1 MFRHLFRCG
10 MILAALFISSAL
22 SQTIDSIPAKRAMI
36 TQAVNSQQRVAL
48 PGNTRSAANASNDRG
63 RVLDGLPLEHMLLQ
77 LQRPPELAEA
87 LDQFTKNVQNPAS
100 PNYHQWLTAAQF
112 GQKFGLAQS
121 DIDAVA
127 NWLESQGFRVN
138 QVYLNMMTVDFSGTA
153 GQVRQAFGT
162 EIHNL
167 QVNGENHIAN
177 MSDPQI
183 PAALAPAVVGLAS
196 LNDFTPRPMI
206 KRRPTA
212 AYTEGGGIYAVVPA
226 DLATI
231 YNLNPLF
238 SKGITGKGQTI
249 VVIED
254 TNVYSTTDWTTF
266 RGKFGLSA
274 YTSGSFTQVHPG
286 NCSNPGV
293 NSDDNEAILDAE
305 WATAAAPNAAIQLAS
320 CGNTATT
327 FGGLIALQNLL
338 NASGTPPALVSI
350 SYGECE
356 VENGAGANAAY
367 SSAFQ
372 QAVTEGVSVF
382 VSSGDE
388 GAASCDAGANYAI
401 HGVGVS
407 GFASTPYN
415 VAVGG
420 TDFGDTYAGTTS
432 TYWNTTN
439 TAAFGSAKSYI
450 PEIPWNDS
458 CASGL
463 IANYLGYAQSWGAA
477 GFCNSITGQTEFIN
491 VAAGSGGPSGCAAG
505 SSSTGVVGGS
515 CRGYAKPAWQA
526 GLFGNPNDGVR
537 DIPDVSLFASNGI
550 WGHYFVFCFTD
561 PSNGGAS
568 CSGAPSTWSGAGG
581 TSFSS
586 PIMAGIQAL
595 VNQNTGSRWGNPNP
609 NYYALAAAEYGTAG
623 TTTCNSNSSPA
634 SSCTFYDVTKGD
646 MDVVCGGSTGCYGS
660 TGSGASLV
668 YGVLSTSSSSL
679 LPAYGTGKG
688 WDFATGIGTVNA
700 LNLVNNWNNSVGT
713 PGPPSVVSLTPNSG
727 SGSPQTFTS
736 VFSEPGGATNLS
748 SLIVLFNTS
757 ISSTNGCYVYYDPA
771 GNTLYLLNSAGTAF
785 SSVTPGSSGSVSNS
799 LCTLMG
805 AGSSYSA
812 SGTSAT
818 LTLALA
824 FSGATQNNIYLLASD
839 KNSNSTGWVKEG
851 TWGSTST
858 SSGPPAFVS
867 LTPSSGSGKSQ
878 IFAAVFSDPNGAAGL
893 SSLIVLFN
901 TTLTSTNGCEVYYDP
916 GGNTLY
922 LLNSAGTAWSA
933 VTPGSSG
940 SVSNNL
946 CTVKGAGSSYS
957 ISGKNAALNVALTFT
972 GSTAQNIYLLGSD
985 KNGMSSG
992 WVQKGPW
999 TP

>member
-491 VAAGSGGPSGCAAG
+491 VAAGSGGPSGCAAALLPPELSAEAAADTRSPPG
-505 SSSTGVVGGS
+505 KRDFSAIQTTGFVTS
-515 CRGYAKPAWQA
+515 RMSPYLP
-526 GLFGNPNDGVR
+526 PT
-537 DIPDVSLFASNGI
+537 VSGAITLCFASPTRQMAERRVRARPALGP
-550 WGHYFVFCFTD
+550 GRAERRSPR
-561 PSNGGAS
+561 PSWPAYRRSSIRIRAAAGAIRTPTIMHS
-568 CSGAPSTWSGAGG
+568 PPLSMERPAPPLAIQTAHPLARVPST
-581 TSFSS
+581 T
-586 PIMAGIQAL
+586 
-595 VNQNTGSRWGNPNP
+595 
-609 NYYALAAAEYGTAG
+609 
-623 TTTCNSNSSPA
+623 
-634 SSCTFYDVTKGD
+634 
-646 MDVVCGGSTGCYGS
+646 
-660 TGSGASLV
+660 
-668 YGVLSTSSSSL
+668 
-679 LPAYGTGKG
+679 
-688 WDFATGIGTVNA
+688 
-700 LNLVNNWNNSVGT
+700 
-713 PGPPSVVSLTPNSG
+713 
-727 SGSPQTFTS
+727 
-736 VFSEPGGATNLS
+736 
-748 SLIVLFNTS
+748 
-757 ISSTNGCYVYYDPA
+757 
-771 GNTLYLLNSAGTAF
+771 
-785 SSVTPGSSGSVSNS
+785 
-799 LCTLMG
+799 
-805 AGSSYSA
+805 
-812 SGTSAT
+812 
-818 LTLALA
+818 
-824 FSGATQNNIYLLASD
+824 
-839 KNSNSTGWVKEG
+839 
-851 TWGSTST
+851 
-858 SSGPPAFVS
+858 
-867 LTPSSGSGKSQ
+867 
-878 IFAAVFSDPNGAAGL
+878 
-893 SSLIVLFN
+893 
-901 TTLTSTNGCEVYYDP
+901 
-916 GGNTLY
+916 
-922 LLNSAGTAWSA
+922 
-933 VTPGSSG
+933 
-940 SVSNNL
+940 
-946 CTVKGAGSSYS
+946 
-957 ISGKNAALNVALTFT
+957 
-972 GSTAQNIYLLGSD
+972 
-985 KNGMSSG
+985 
-992 WVQKGPW
+992 
-999 TP
+999 